1 MAHGERLD
9 GHVKE
14 SCTTTPLST
23 LGVHVRRARS
33 NFSNALNF
41 RRSTIAALVLDD
53 IAHSAC
59 RDSRYLG
66 TTSIAPVEK
75 TAGSHGFLPPIHCKS
90 VPGVISSSPC
100 L

>member
-1 MAHGERLD
+1 MASGSTVHNHAPLDFRCSRQASAEQFQQCAEFPPLRNRRL
-9 GHVKE
+9 GPFAV
-14 SCTTTPLST
+14 TMPIP
-23 LGVHVRRARS
+23 
-33 NFSNALNF
+33 
-41 RRSTIAALVLDD
+41 IAGIAD
-53 IAHSAC
+53 IS
-59 RDSRYLG
+59 G

>member
-1 MAHGERLD
+1 MASGSTVHNHAPLD
-9 GHVKE
+9 FRCSRQASAE
-14 SCTTTPLST
+14 QFQQCAEISAAPQSPPWS
-23 LGVHVRRARS
+23 VRR
-33 NFSNALNF
+33 
-41 RRSTIAALVLDD
+41 DD
-53 IAHSAC
+53 IAHSDC
-59 RDSRYLG
+59 RDSRHLG